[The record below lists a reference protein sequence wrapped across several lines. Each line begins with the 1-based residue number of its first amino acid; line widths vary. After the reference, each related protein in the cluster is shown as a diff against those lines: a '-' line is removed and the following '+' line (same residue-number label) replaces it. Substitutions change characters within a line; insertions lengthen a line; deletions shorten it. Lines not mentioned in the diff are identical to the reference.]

1 MITEQVG
8 FSVSAAWSSKALY
21 AIPASPSHPPQTVP
35 GSHSQT
41 PSKGWEPQALGP
53 APQAVTETE
62 CSSVSL
68 SKEPGGGLAV
78 TLLVL
83 AVEGHLSPEVVGGRQ
98 NPRVMWEQSGHHTVP
113 TLRHLY
119 LHPHRGS
126 SAAC

>member
-1 MITEQVG
+1 MGATG
-8 FSVSAAWSSKALY
+8 LGTS
-21 AIPASPSHPPQTVP
+21 TP
-35 GSHSQT
+35 GSYRDR
-41 PSKGWEPQALGP
+41 
-53 APQAVTETE
+53 VRE
-62 CSSVSL
+62 CF
-68 SKEPGGGLAV
+68 PFQGAWGGLAV